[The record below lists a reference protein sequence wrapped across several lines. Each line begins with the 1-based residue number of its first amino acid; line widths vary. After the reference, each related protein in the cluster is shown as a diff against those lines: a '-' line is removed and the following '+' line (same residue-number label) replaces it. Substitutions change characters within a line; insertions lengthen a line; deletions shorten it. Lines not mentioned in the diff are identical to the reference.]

1 MAGLNKAL
9 GALVA
14 GSLMFSS
21 TGVVAGTP
29 PPVPIKQINPWA
41 ALAVLSNGASAA
53 ALCGGAAA
61 TAAAAQ
67 AGTGCV
73 LPVVDAAPPPP
84 PPVAAPVQ
92 PIAAASP
99 GVGLNPL
106 ALGLLALVA
115 GIGLYLAVRGGGSN
129 NNGNTPT

>member
-14 GSLMFSS
+14 GSMLLSS
-21 TGVVAGTP
+21 TAVVAARPTP
-29 PPVPIKQINPWA
+29 VQTQQVNPWA
-41 ALAVLSNGASAA
+41 ALAALSSGAPAA
-53 ALCGGAAA
+53 AVCGSAAA
-61 TAAAAQ
+61 TAAQ
-67 AGTGCV
+67 SLGGCV

-84 PPVAAPVQ
+84 APATVP
-92 PIAAASP
+92 PIAAAGP

-115 GIGLYLAVRGGGSN
+115 GIGLYLAVREGGDK
-129 NNGNTPT
+129 GNTPT